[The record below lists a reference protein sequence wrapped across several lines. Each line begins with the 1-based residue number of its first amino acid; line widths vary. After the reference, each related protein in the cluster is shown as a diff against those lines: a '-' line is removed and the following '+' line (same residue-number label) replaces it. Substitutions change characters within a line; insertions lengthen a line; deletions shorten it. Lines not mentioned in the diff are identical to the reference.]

1 MKECKM
7 KFKLTHKIVVI
18 VTLAFCIFTAT
29 MTIPMYRKP
38 VFATDGP
45 DIGANTILS
54 HDAKFSLTKEE
65 KEYIRKRET
74 VKAAAPGGAAPIQY
88 ENANG
93 EVRGISVSVLER
105 ISEMTGLN
113 FEYRL
118 YGSRAEAI
126 ATGADIFLGISYN
139 YAPQGM
145 KFSIPF
151 LKSETILF
159 INSSLQHQDIENLRY
174 AAMKGSALPE
184 GVNDKKIAY
193 FNTREETL
201 DAVNNGKADYGFGNA
216 YSVAYYTLM
225 HSYQNIVT
233 VPKGKE
239 SRAYCFGM
247 ISNDQMLLSIINKA
261 IASISPEELQTL
273 ILSVASDIERDL
285 TPSMVMHEYGIQISL
300 MLAFLIALLLHNLFS
315 KIRANKMLS
324 LQNRRYEILS
334 GISNEFLY
342 EYDVKS
348 DILQLSER
356 SKQIFDHNEKLSQI
370 TKKLIGLLSD
380 NDNDNSGGIITLRME
395 DGDIAAFKTVSTTL
409 YDDQGKRVSVIGKL
423 IDVTEEAAEKEDL
436 LAKARLDGL
445 TDIYNAATTKKLIVE
460 RITNRQNTETDVF
473 LLIDVDNFKE
483 VNDTY
488 GHLVGDEI
496 LKNVA
501 ERLKISFRKSDIV
514 GRIGGDEFCVYVKN
528 ISDPAFIIE
537 KCEQLINHVL
547 KEREEFM
554 ISVSIGITMVQN
566 KETYDDLFK
575 RADSALYEAKEKG
588 KAQFIFFS

>member
-1 MKECKM
+1 
-7 KFKLTHKIVVI
+7 
-18 VTLAFCIFTAT
+18 
-29 MTIPMYRKP
+29 MTIIMYRKP
-38 VFATDGP
+38 AFATDEQ
-45 DIGANTILS
+45 DIRADTILS
-54 HDAKFSLTKEE
+54 QDSKFSLTEEE
-65 KEYIRKRET
+65 KEYIRTRPI
-74 VKAAAPGGAAPIQY
+74 VKTAAPSGAAPIQY

-93 EVRGISVSVLER
+93 EVKGISVSVLER

-118 YGSRAEAI
+118 YDSRAEAI

-159 INSSLQHQDIENLRY
+159 INSSFQQQDLENLRY

-184 GVNDKKIAY
+184 GVNDKKIVY
-193 FNTREETL
+193 YNTREETL
-201 DAVNNGKADYGFGNA
+201 NAVNNGKADYGFGNA

-225 HSYQNIVT
+225 HSYKNIVT

-247 ISNDQMLLSIINKA
+247 LNNDQMLLSIINKA
-261 IASISPEELQTL
+261 IASISPGELQTL
-273 ILSVASDIERDL
+273 ILSVASGVEREL
-285 TPSMVMHEYGIQISL
+285 TPAMVVDEYGIEISL
-300 MLAFLIALLLHNLFS
+300 LVALVIAILLHSLFS

-324 LQNRRYEILS
+324 LQNRRYEVLS

-348 DILQLSER
+348 GILQLSER
-356 SKQIFDHNEKLSQI
+356 SKQKFNYNEKLSEI
-370 TKKLIGLLSD
+370 TKKLKTLLSGYEQE
-380 NDNDNSGGIITLRME
+380 NSEGIITLPLE
-395 DGDIAAFKTVSTTL
+395 DGSIAAFKTVSTTL

-423 IDVTEEAAEKEDL
+423 IDVTEETAEREGL

-445 TDIYNAATTKKLIVE
+445 TDIYNAATTKGLIVE

-473 LLIDVDNFKE
+473 LVIDIDNFKE

-488 GHLVGDEI
+488 GHLVGDDI

-501 ERLKISFRKSDIV
+501 KRIKNSFRKNDIV

-528 ISDPAFIIE
+528 NIDPAYIIE
-537 KCEQLINHVL
+537 KCEQLINHVQ
-547 KEREEFM
+547 KEREEM
-554 ISVSIGITMVQN
+554 KISLSIGITMVQD